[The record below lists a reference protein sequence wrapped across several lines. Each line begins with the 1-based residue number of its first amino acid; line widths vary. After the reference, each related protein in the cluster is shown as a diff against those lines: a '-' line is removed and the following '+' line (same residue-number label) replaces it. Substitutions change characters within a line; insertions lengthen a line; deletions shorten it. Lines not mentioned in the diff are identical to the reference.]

1 MKVLEWFLEAS
12 FLKLAGRSPCF
23 SLAAWHVSMLRLSV
37 WGPRAGQTSLPWWR
51 PPRGA
56 QGGGWGTEVGL
67 HKCCR
72 ASRRVQ
78 VAPVSGAAQEHVI
91 ET

>member
-23 SLAAWHVSMLRLSV
+23 SLAAWHVSMLRPSV
-37 WGPRAGQTSLPWWR
+37 WGPRAGQTSLPWGR

-56 QGGGWGTEVGL
+56 RGGGGGIGGGVAQMLPGVAP
-67 HKCCR
+67 CAGGSCVRCR
-72 ASRRVQ
+72 A
-78 VAPVSGAAQEHVI
+78 GACH
-91 ET
+91 